1 MLKIGKAGSNLE
13 GAVCIIDI
21 KLIGVPINDPI
32 RPDFLDSPALVGC
45 PGSIFRAGKIVAR
58 HIVWQGS
65 ANLLKIK
72 GRQTNVDRKLWISG
86 ECAREA
92 KKISNDPSAGVGLQD
107 PCTKIDYQC
116 PRLGFLVAYRETVAS
131 SSEHAQ
137 SLAGATPQFKD
148 LFFGFFGKQLADFSI
163 GHEVVNQPH
172 QFAKDPRGELQI

>member
-32 RPDFLDSPALVGC
+32 RPDFLDSRALVGC

-72 GRQTNVDRKLWISG
+72 GRQTDVDRKLWISD

-92 KKISNDPSAGVGLQD
+92 KKISNDPSARVGLQD

-116 PRLGFLVAYRETVAS
+116 PRLGF
-131 SSEHAQ
+131 
-137 SLAGATPQFKD
+137 
-148 LFFGFFGKQLADFSI
+148 
-163 GHEVVNQPH
+163 
-172 QFAKDPRGELQI
+172 